1 MATVT
6 VVKYKPKR
14 LKKRANIG
22 EIISNSSV
30 SQLFLKYAS
39 NLSISFMKKR
49 QKKKQSKTFFSIMD
63 NKYFNAIKYNTGI
76 GYQAKRL
83 QKKDTL
89 DLGVNI
95 LSNTHYTPKRLS
107 KNNYLELK
115 IKINYLKDKLMAH
128 KAACFQG
135 FIGVSLVGVL
145 IFTQGYKLLMK
156 TGANLAFKTKT
167 EHGYL
172 VNSANDVL
180 SYDSLKN
187 EVIVRSAIDR
197 VNQLS
202 QNKAFIEELDK
213 DVSKNS
219 SEKIAIL
226 MEKYGLSYNELID
239 LINKSSLY
247 SEEYKNILSKYS
259 DLSLEKLGNILKGND
274 TLGYENIYIG
284 DSRMQGMLLSG
295 AINNKNTLYGVGY
308 GYNWFVGKG
317 NYSSGKTNALSG
329 AINGLDYKVNDG
341 VKRNIVIWLGV
352 NDYKYVNAG
361 TYFDKFVELATGKWS
376 KHSIYVVAVG
386 PVNDSRAKSV
396 NNSGINN
403 FNSTMQELIT
413 RYGLD
418 NLHYVDLNFSQDS
431 VKNYDK
437 SGLHYGKSD
446 YLNIYNLIN
455 EAIRKQ
461 ELSDTENIRDL
472 FYRILKNYGLTF
484 YNNDDGMVLLKK

>member
-1 MATVT
+1 
-6 VVKYKPKR
+6 
-14 LKKRANIG
+14 
-22 EIISNSSV
+22 
-30 SQLFLKYAS
+30 
-39 NLSISFMKKR
+39 
-49 QKKKQSKTFFSIMD
+49 
-63 NKYFNAIKYNTGI
+63 
-76 GYQAKRL
+76 
-83 QKKDTL
+83 
-89 DLGVNI
+89 
-95 LSNTHYTPKRLS
+95 
-107 KNNYLELK
+107 
-115 IKINYLKDKLMAH
+115 
-128 KAACFQG
+128 
-135 FIGVSLVGVL
+135 
-145 IFTQGYKLLMK
+145 
-156 TGANLAFKTKT
+156 
-167 EHGYL
+167 
-172 VNSANDVL
+172 
-180 SYDSLKN
+180 
-187 EVIVRSAIDR
+187 
-197 VNQLS
+197 
-202 QNKAFIEELDK
+202 
-213 DVSKNS
+213 
-219 SEKIAIL
+219 
-226 MEKYGLSYNELID
+226 
-239 LINKSSLY
+239 
-247 SEEYKNILSKYS
+247 
-259 DLSLEKLGNILKGND
+259 
-274 TLGYENIYIG
+274 
-284 DSRMQGMLLSG
+284 MQGMLLSG

-308 GYNWFVGKG
+308 GYNQFVGKG